1 MKKGKSAIK
10 VSPKEV
16 EKIKRSLEEAKAL
29 YEALKKEGVFDNN
42 PNITFG
48 EFWLGFRVDELGSR
62 VDGLGSKMDGVSGKL
77 NYLLGVA
84 AVAIGLLIAV
94 VVAGL

>member
-29 YEALKKEGVFDNN
+29 YEALKKEGVFTD
-42 PNITFG
+42 
-48 EFWLGFRVDELGSR
+48 
-62 VDGLGSKMDGVSGKL
+62 
-77 NYLLGVA
+77 
-84 AVAIGLLIAV
+84 
-94 VVAGL
+94 

>member
-16 EKIKRSLEEAKAL
+16 EEIKRSLEKAKAL
-29 YEALKKEGVFDNN
+29 YEQLKKEGVFDNN

-48 EFWLGFRVDELGSR
+48 EFWLGSKM
-62 VDGLGSKMDGVSGKL
+62 DGLGSKMDGVSGKL

-84 AVAIGLLIAV
+84 AVAVGLLIAV
-94 VVAGL
+94 AVAVL